1 MADVLYL
8 FSLFIYIIVLLDN
21 SNMQH
26 SDSCQA
32 IGQIVTQENLPIYMT
47 EITKLNLWQVT
58 GFWPYVIQGCYTF
71 IIFLVIFIVLKDIS

>member
-1 MADVLYL
+1 MTLKKHKGIVADVLYL

-47 EITKLNLWQVT
+47 EITKLNL
-58 GFWPYVIQGCYTF
+58 
-71 IIFLVIFIVLKDIS
+71 